1 MSTRHHPIPVPHTL
15 IPQHPVIDLFAGAGG
30 LSQGFR
36 DAGFTVV
43 QALDCDHNAMATYAA
58 NHPATDSICAD
69 IREIDPATCLRRI
82 GLRPGE
88 IAAVIGG
95 PPCQGF
101 SESNRRTRILA
112 NPRNHLYRDFLR
124 FVTYIQPHWVVLENV
139 GGLQTFER
147 GLIVD
152 AITTSIRRAGYSA
165 EWLVLNAAKY
175 GVPQVRRRVFMVA
188 SRRRLQIPRAL
199 EEQTHPVTV
208 RDAIADLP
216 QLANGASTD
225 LLTYATEPRSRY
237 QKAMRQDNVHAVSGN
252 LVTRNADYVVARYE
266 YIPQGSNWTAIPRR
280 LMGNYT
286 NPKRCHTGIY
296 HRLAWNRP
304 SKVIGNFR
312 KNMLIHPRDNRG
324 LSIREAARLQS
335 FPDSYCF
342 RGSIGFRQQQV
353 ADAVPPLLAR
363 ALATAV
369 LQTAKPDVPSVTG
382 PDHPSARTSPLSFV
396 PFHVPEQAA
405 SQDVI
410 KANGCRI
417 SGVEHC

>member
-1 MSTRHHPIPVPHTL
+1 MSNRHRAIPL
-15 IPQHPVIDLFAGAGG
+15 PQTPRPRRPVVDLFAGAGG

-43 QALDCDHNAMATYAA
+43 QAVDCDHNAMGTYAA
-58 NHPATDSICAD
+58 NHPTTDPICAD
-69 IREIDPATCLRRI
+69 IRKLDPATCLRRV
-82 GLRPGE
+82 GLRPGQ

-124 FVTYIQPHWVVLENV
+124 FVEYIQPRWVVLENV
-139 GGLQTFER
+139 GGLRTFEH

-152 AITTSIRRAGYSA
+152 AITTSIRRVGYFA

-188 SRRRLQIPRAL
+188 SRCRLAIPRVL
-199 EEQTHPVTV
+199 EEKTHPVTV

-216 QLANGASTD
+216 QLGNGASTD
-225 LLTYATEPRSRY
+225 LLAYATEPKSRY
-237 QKAMRQDNVHAVSGN
+237 QKAMRQDSANLVSGN
-252 LVTRNADYVVARYE
+252 LVTRNADYVLARYE

-296 HRLAWNRP
+296 HRLSWHKP

-312 KNMLIHPRDNRG
+312 KNMLVHPRDNRG

-342 RGSIGFRQQQV
+342 HGSIGFRQQQV
-353 ADAVPPLLAR
+353 ADAVPPILAR
-363 ALATAV
+363 AVATAV
-369 LQTAKPDVPSVTG
+369 LRSAGVDIRTTN
-382 PDHPSARTSPLSFV
+382 HPSHPPAQTSPL
-396 PFHVPEQAA
+396 PFHDTAGAGSHHSIET
-405 SQDVI
+405 D
-410 KANGCRI
+410 GCRVAR
-417 SGVEHC
+417 VEHC

>member
-1 MSTRHHPIPVPHTL
+1 MSNRHRPLQLPRTPSL
-15 IPQHPVIDLFAGAGG
+15 RHPVVDLFAGAGG

-43 QALDCDHNAMATYAA
+43 QAVDSDHNAMVTYAA
-58 NHPATDSICAD
+58 NHPTTDPICAD
-69 IREIDPATCLRRI
+69 IRKLDPATCLRRV

-124 FVTYIQPHWVVLENV
+124 FVEYIQPLWVVLENV
-139 GGLQTFER
+139 GGLRTFEQ

-152 AITTSIRRAGYSA
+152 AITTSIRRAGYFA

-175 GVPQVRRRVFMVA
+175 GVPQVRRRLFMVA
-188 SRRRLQIPRAL
+188 SRRRIAIPRVL
-199 EEQTHPVTV
+199 EEQTQPFTV

-216 QLANGASTD
+216 HLDNGASTD
-225 LLTYATEPRSRY
+225 LLAYATEPQSRY
-237 QKAMRQDNVHAVSGN
+237 QKAMRQDHADLVSSN
-252 LVTRNADYVVARYE
+252 LVTRNADYVLARYE

-280 LMGNYT
+280 LMSNYT

-296 HRLAWNRP
+296 HRLSWNRP

-312 KNMLIHPRDNRG
+312 KNMWF
-324 LSIREAARLQS
+324 
-335 FPDSYCF
+335 FP
-342 RGSIGFRQQQV
+342 
-353 ADAVPPLLAR
+353 
-363 ALATAV
+363 
-369 LQTAKPDVPSVTG
+369 
-382 PDHPSARTSPLSFV
+382 
-396 PFHVPEQAA
+396 
-405 SQDVI
+405 
-410 KANGCRI
+410 I
-417 SGVEHC
+417 SGGRLVHA